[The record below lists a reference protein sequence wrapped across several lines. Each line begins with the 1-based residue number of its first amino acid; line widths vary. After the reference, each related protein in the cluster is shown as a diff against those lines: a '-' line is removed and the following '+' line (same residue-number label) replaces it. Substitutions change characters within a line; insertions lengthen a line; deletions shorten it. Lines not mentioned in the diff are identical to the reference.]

1 MRSAAACW
9 RGASEYGGGGG
20 RVLQSGGS
28 WHEEVGGGRRTG
40 GEPMTARDAEHLQL
54 CATAS
59 VVNLS
64 RCRELE
70 RSGFAES
77 LWPVLVLHFLLCR

>member
-1 MRSAAACW
+1 
-9 RGASEYGGGGG
+9 
-20 RVLQSGGS
+20 
-28 WHEEVGGGRRTG
+28 
-40 GEPMTARDAEHLQL
+40 MTARDAEDLQL